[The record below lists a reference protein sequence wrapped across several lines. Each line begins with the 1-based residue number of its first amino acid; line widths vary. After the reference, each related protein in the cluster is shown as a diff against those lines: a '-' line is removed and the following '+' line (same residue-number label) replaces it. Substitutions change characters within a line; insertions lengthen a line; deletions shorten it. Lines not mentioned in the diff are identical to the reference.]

1 MIATIHK
8 KGTIK
13 GKAYTKTLTTSFL
26 LNMLFIL
33 SVINL
38 SHADIGEPNLTG
50 FGRQTTSAGP
60 NPTGGFGKNANPF
73 DMEYN
78 TSSGISD
85 DILGNFT
92 LPFQKGFSMFG
103 TKSYEPT
110 SLDGGEM
117 IVLSGDEFPP
127 TVPTPIPLDGGATAL
142 ILAGVALGG
151 RQIYKKK
158 IKQSGIN

>member
-1 MIATIHK
+1 MHK
-8 KGTIK
+8 I
-13 GKAYTKTLTTSFL
+13 LLTSFL
-26 LNMLFIL
+26 INILFIL
-33 SVINL
+33 SGYKV
-38 SHADIGEPNLTG
+38 SFADIGEPNSTG
-50 FGRQTTSAGP
+50 NFGKYDPTSSSGP

-110 SLDGGEM
+110 PLDGGGEM

-127 TVPTPIPLDGGATAL
+127 TVPTPIPFDGGATAL

-151 RQIYKKK
+151 RQIYKRKANK
-158 IKQSGIN
+158 GI